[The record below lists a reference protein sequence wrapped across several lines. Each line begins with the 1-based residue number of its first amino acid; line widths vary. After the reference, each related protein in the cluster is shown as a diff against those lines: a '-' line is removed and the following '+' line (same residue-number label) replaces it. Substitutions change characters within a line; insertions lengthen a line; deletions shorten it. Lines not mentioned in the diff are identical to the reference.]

1 MTAPATSTQAP
12 PAPAAEASRQRGVRR
27 PRPRRF
33 GWGSAGA
40 LAAMILGAA
49 VMVYP
54 YAFTVGSSL
63 KTRTEFSKDRHGLV
77 PPRLQISQRI
87 RHARGQESALD
98 WEGADWPVMK
108 NYADAVTYGHIDVYM
123 LNSFIYAVVITAVQL
138 AINVLAAY
146 AFARME
152 FRGKGVLFS
161 LLLATMM
168 LPPAVLLVPR
178 FLVVGWLGLIDSFW
192 GVVLPGFAGAFGI
205 FLLRQFFLNIP
216 ASLEEAARLDGCGHM
231 GILWRII
238 LPLSKPV
245 LITLGLFT
253 FMGAWNSFIW
263 PLVVLSDQSYYP
275 LTVGLSLFR
284 DDSGGD
290 WPRVFA
296 ASVMGSAPLIL
307 LFLLAQRF
315 LVRGISLSG
324 LKGQ

>member
-1 MTAPATSTQAP
+1 
-12 PAPAAEASRQRGVRR
+12 
-27 PRPRRF
+27 
-33 GWGSAGA
+33 
-40 LAAMILGAA
+40 
-49 VMVYP
+49 
-54 YAFTVGSSL
+54 
-63 KTRTEFSKDRHGLV
+63 
-77 PPRLQISQRI
+77 
-87 RHARGQESALD
+87 
-98 WEGADWPVMK
+98 WPLLK
-108 NYADAVTYGHIDVYM
+108 NYADAIRYGRVDVYL
-123 LNSFIYAVVITAVQL
+123 LNSLLIAVVITVVQL
-138 AINVLAAY
+138 SINTLAAY

-152 FRGKGVLFS
+152 FRGKGVLFA

-178 FLVVGWLGLIDSFW
+178 FLVVGYLGMVDTFW
-192 GVVLPGFAGAFGI
+192 ALVVPGFAGAFGV

-216 ASLEEAARLDGCGHM
+216 MSLEEAARLDGCGPM

-263 PLVVLSDQSYYP
+263 PLVVLSDQAYYP

-284 DDSGGD
+284 DESSGD

-296 ASVMGSAPLIL
+296 ASVMGSLPLIA
-307 LFLLAQRF
+307 LFVLAQRY